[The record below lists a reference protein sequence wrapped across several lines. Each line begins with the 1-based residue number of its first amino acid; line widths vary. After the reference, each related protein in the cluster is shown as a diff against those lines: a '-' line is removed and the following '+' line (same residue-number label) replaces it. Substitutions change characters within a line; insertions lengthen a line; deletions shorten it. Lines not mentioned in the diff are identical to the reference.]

1 MKFCF
6 IAPYYSEQSN
16 GIRVLYQAALLFS
29 QHAKQCILHVYDSKT
44 GKIISHPDLGRIP
57 RKFHRL
63 ISNKPEL
70 SIDAYYVIPETPSEL
85 PRDLPKNAKIVRYLL
100 ANPFFFNREK
110 VNLNNQFLLAYS
122 YAISDKLPQ
131 LFIEALPDLK
141 KQKKKIDNKKLLIYF
156 GKFRLGQSFNFIS
169 QLNQIT
175 EGFKEIE
182 IIHRGYPKDH
192 KEYLNKLRSADC
204 LVCYDGFTSVIHE
217 ASLMGI
223 PVIVVDDLRVKKKF
237 HITLRNIVT
246 LNELANKKQSFINY
260 ESTKKKD
267 VSVAKPDL
275 NKIFKLINQFFNSE
289 DKNLDSLFNREIKK
303 MQQHAKRHYSQGILN
318 FNSDLKLFFL
328 LLFLFDKKAYFEI
341 TVDLNKIRIKFIQI
355 ILTPIVCIYYL
366 RLRCFNFIFMSLV
379 NFVLFKFYPKAFILK
394 MNEYIKLRNNLLKNL
409 N

>member
-44 GKIISHPDLGRIP
+44 DKIISHPDLGRIP
-57 RKFHRL
+57 HKYHRL
-63 ISNKPEL
+63 ISNKLEL
-70 SIDAYYVIPETPSEL
+70 SIDSYYVIPETPSEL

-131 LFIEALPDLK
+131 LFVEALPDLK
-141 KQKKKIDNKKLLIYF
+141 KQKKKIENKKLLIYF
-156 GKFRLGQSFNFIS
+156 GKFRFGQSFNFIS
-169 QLNQIT
+169 QLNQII
-175 EGFKEIE
+175 EDFMEIE

-204 LVCYDGFTSVIHE
+204 LVSYDGLTSVIHE
-217 ASLMGI
+217 ATLMGI
-223 PVIVVDDLRVKKKF
+223 PVVVVDDLHVKKKF
-237 HITLRNIVT
+237 NITLRNIIT
-246 LNELANKKQSFINY
+246 LNELANTKQSFINF
-260 ESTKKKD
+260 ESTKNKN

-275 NKIFKLINQFFNSE
+275 NKILKLISQFFNAE

-303 MQQHAKRHYSQGILN
+303 LQQYAKRNYSQDILN

-328 LLFLFDKKAYFEI
+328 LLFLFDQKLYYRI
-341 TVDLNKIRIKFIQI
+341 TASLNQTKYKVLKTLF
-355 ILTPIVCIYYL
+355 TPFLCFYYL
-366 RLRCFNFIFMSLV
+366 RLKSFLFALIFLKY
-379 NFVLFKFYPKAFILK
+379 LILYIFYPKTFIIQF
-394 MNEYIKLRNNLLKNL
+394 NNYISSKV
-409 N
+409 

>member
-16 GIRVLYQAALLFS
+16 GIRVLYQAAVLFS
-29 QHAKQCILHVYDSKT
+29 QHAKQCILYVYDFKT
-44 GKIISHPDLGRIP
+44 GKIISHPDLKRIP
-57 RKFHRL
+57 HKYHRL

-70 SIDAYYVIPETPSEL
+70 STEYYYVVPETPSEL
-85 PRDLPKNAKIVRYLL
+85 PKDLPKNAKIVRYLL

-141 KQKKKIDNKKLLIYF
+141 KQKKKIENKKLLIYF

-175 EGFKEIE
+175 EGFNEIE

-223 PVIVVDDLRVKKKF
+223 PVVVVDDLHVKKRF
-237 HITLRNIVT
+237 NIALNNIVT
-246 LNELANKKQSFINY
+246 LNELATSKQSFINY

-267 VSVAKPDL
+267 VSVAKPDI
-275 NKIFKLINQFFNSE
+275 NKIFKLINEFFSAK
-289 DKNLDSLFNREIKK
+289 DKRLNGLFDQEIKI
-303 MQQHAKRHYSQGILN
+303 MQQFAQKNYSQDILN
-318 FNSDLKLFFL
+318 FNSDFKLIFL
-328 LLFLFDKKAYFEI
+328 LLFLFDQKAYFGI
-341 TVDLNKIRIKFIQI
+341 TSSLNKIKSKFFKFF
-355 ILTPIVCIYYL
+355 LAPFFSIYHL
-366 RLRCFNFIFMSLV
+366 KIRCFIFGLVIIKYLFLYKFQPKRFIIQF
-379 NFVLFKFYPKAFILK
+379 NR
-394 MNEYIKLRNNLLKNL
+394 YIAMRVKKI
-409 N
+409 